1 MDELE
6 QLASE
11 YGLNYDPNRQEVSK
25 YTDTH
30 QIIIKPNPPR
40 GYYYSIKSGNFDPYV
55 DMGYGSKIGKS
66 GNTSNIEDIKIILNK
81 YMPISEKKLTKP
93 EKKEKEKIVKGLKGQ
108 KKDFAK
114 RYGKKDAEA
123 VMYATATKLAKKIK
137 ESDKQKVE
145 EAVAKYFEA
154 KTEKYNDN
162 PALKGKQKTALP
174 DELQAAIIKKQGGK
188 VEEEAMLFTNDF
200 AKQDQVNYIDDEGR
214 MAKQQLYKI
223 KKYAQEL
230 CDMLD
235 DNTQLEGWVQAKI
248 TKAEEAIGAV
258 KHYIEYEMFRKQQG

>member
-1 MDELE
+1 MNNEYLRQQLE
-6 QLASE
+6 NLLKQHDWYYAWSDDSRVFKAGNAVQNQINSLIDQL
-11 YGLNYDPNRQEVSK
+11 GQE
-25 YTDTH
+25 
-30 QIIIKPNPPR
+30 
-40 GYYYSIKSGNFDPYV
+40 
-55 DMGYGSKIGKS
+55 GK
-66 GNTSNIEDIKIILNK
+66 DLYNK
-81 YMPISEKKLTKP
+81 YVPSDMKQLSEKKLTKP

-114 RYGKKDAEA
+114 RYGTKDAEA

-145 EAVAKYFEA
+145 EAVVKYFEA
-154 KTEKYNDN
+154 KKAKPDFLDLDKDGNKKESMKKAAKD
-162 PALKGKQKTALP
+162 AKKKGTK
-174 DELQAAIIKKQGGK
+174 I
-188 VEEEAMLFTNDF
+188 EEEAMLFTNDF

-214 MAKQQLYKI
+214 MAKQQLFKI

-258 KHYIEYEMFRKQQG
+258 KHYMEYEMFRKQQG

>member
-1 MDELE
+1 MNRESLFQELE
-6 QLASE
+6 SL
-11 YGLNYDPNRQEVSK
+11 LKNHDWNYAWSDDNRVYRAGQDVQ
-25 YTDTH
+25 D
-30 QIIIKPNPPR
+30 QITSLVKKL
-40 GYYYSIKSGNFDPYV
+40 GDE
-55 DMGYGSKIGKS
+55 GK
-66 GNTSNIEDIKIILNK
+66 TLYNK
-81 YMPISEKKLTKP
+81 YAPSDMKFLSEKKLTKA
-93 EKKEKEKIVKGLKGQ
+93 EKKEKEKIVMGLKGQ

-114 RYGKKDAEA
+114 RYGKKDAES
-123 VMYATATKLAKKIK
+123 VMYATATKLAKQVK
-137 ESDKQKVE
+137 ESDKKKVE
-145 EAVAKYFEA
+145 EAIAKYFEA
-154 KTEKYNDN
+154 KTQKYNDN

-188 VEEEAMLFTNDF
+188 IKEDAMLFTNDF

-214 MAKQQLYKI
+214 MAKQQLFKI

-258 KHYIEYEMFRKQQG
+258 KHYMEYEMFRKTQG

>member
-1 MDELE
+1 MNNKSTDDIVEE
-6 QLASE
+6 IKVK
-11 YGLNYDPNRQEVSK
+11 YPNLNPRKVYDG
-25 YTDTH
+25 
-30 QIIIKPNPPR
+30 IIEFRINDYLSDDIEMALNNDYPDYKVDNFYDVEEDKINYPR
-40 GYYYSIKSGNFDPYV
+40 LLKKSI
-55 DMGYGSKIGKS
+55 
-66 GNTSNIEDIKIILNK
+66 L
-81 YMPISEKKLTKP
+81 EKKLTKS
-93 EKKEKEKIVKGLKGQ
+93 EKKEKEKIVMGLKGQ

-154 KTEKYNDN
+154 KTQKYNDN
-162 PALKGKQKTALP
+162 PELKGKQKTALP

-188 VEEEAMLFTNDF
+188 VEEDAMLFTNDF

-214 MAKQQLYKI
+214 MAKQQLFKI

-258 KHYIEYEMFRKQQG
+258 KHYMEYEMFRKTQG

>member
-1 MDELE
+1 MDNKSPLQQLE
-6 QLASE
+6 DLLKYHDWYYAWSDDHRT
-11 YGLNYDPNRQEVSK
+11 YKAGDEVQS
-25 YTDTH
+25 
-30 QIIIKPNPPR
+30 Q
-40 GYYYSIKSGNFDPYV
+40 
-55 DMGYGSKIGKS
+55 
-66 GNTSNIEDIKIILNK
+66 IKILVKQLGQEGKDLYNK
-81 YMPISEKKLTKP
+81 YAPSDMKLLEKKLTKP

-154 KTEKYNDN
+154 KTKKYNDN

-188 VEEEAMLFTNDF
+188 VKEEAMLFTNDF

-230 CDMLD
+230 CNMLD

-258 KHYIEYEMFRKQQG
+258 KHYMEYEMFRKQQG

>member
-1 MDELE
+1 MENLDNLLLYLKTNYSEFNPIKRNAYTVEFKTKDFLPLKVEDELKYFL
-6 QLASE
+6 QMNYPE
-11 YGLNYDPNRQEVSK
+11 YKVDNFYEEEEDKINYPR
-25 YTDTH
+25 
-30 QIIIKPNPPR
+30 IIKQQV
-40 GYYYSIKSGNFDPYV
+40 F
-55 DMGYGSKIGKS
+55 
-66 GNTSNIEDIKIILNK
+66 
-81 YMPISEKKLTKP
+81 EKKLTKG
-93 EKKEKEKIVKGLKGQ
+93 EKKEKEKIMMGLKGQ

-123 VMYATATKLAKKIK
+123 IMYATATKLAKKIK

-162 PALKGKQKTALP
+162 PALKGKQKTSLP

-230 CDMLD
+230 CDILD

-258 KHYIEYEMFRKQQG
+258 KHYMEYEMFRKQQG